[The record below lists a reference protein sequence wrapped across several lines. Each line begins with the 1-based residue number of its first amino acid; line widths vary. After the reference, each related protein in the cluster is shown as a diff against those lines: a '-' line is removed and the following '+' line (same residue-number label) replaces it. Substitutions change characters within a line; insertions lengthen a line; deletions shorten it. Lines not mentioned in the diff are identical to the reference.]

1 MAGEGAGKIPGA
13 IISGVNQANGI
24 LGAAL
29 TVIATYKA
37 AREAW
42 KAAHPTDDPTAAGWK
57 SDQQLID
64 ILGADADALVEHAD
78 AIIRKYSE

>member
-1 MAGEGAGKIPGA
+1 MAGEGKIPGA
-13 IISGVNQANGI
+13 IIGGVNTANAI
-24 LGAAL
+24 LGAGL
-29 TVIATYKA
+29 TILATYKA

-64 ILGADADALVEHAD
+64 LVGVDADALVDHAD